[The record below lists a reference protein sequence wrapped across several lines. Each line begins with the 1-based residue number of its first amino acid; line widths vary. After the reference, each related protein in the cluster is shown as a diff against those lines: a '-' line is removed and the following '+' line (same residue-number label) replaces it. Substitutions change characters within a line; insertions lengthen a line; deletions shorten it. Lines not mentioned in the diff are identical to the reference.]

1 METLFEKKVPK
12 KVPKKVQKFLLLL
25 SSSSSNLF
33 FDRHWTR
40 QRVAR
45 HRRSSVVI
53 IIVAGV
59 RVVVAKND
67 DDDDASTVFSVGVVP
82 FVDRFLGVDVRALGG
97 VGDRLRRGI
106 SQDFHRRAWP
116 KSDYVGDKRDIEK
129 KDHDS
134 GEFCERRSMVRGRSD
149 ELPSSIPGESDD
161 EVERTAR
168 ERRAV
173 RFGFG
178 L

>member
-1 METLFEKKVPK
+1 MTH
-12 KVPKKVQKFLLLL
+12 LLI
-25 SSSSSNLF
+25 
-33 FDRHWTR
+33 
-40 QRVAR
+40 RVDAEVEWYNN
-45 HRRSSVVI
+45 SSV
-53 IIVAGV
+53 ATT
-59 RVVVAKND
+59 KDDDDD
-67 DDDDASTVFSVGVVP
+67 DDDDASTWFFSVPRG
-82 FVDRFLGVDVRALGG
+82 DHRFFGVDVRALGG

-134 GEFCERRSMVRGRSD
+134 GEFCERGSMVRGRSD

-168 ERRAV
+168 KRRAV